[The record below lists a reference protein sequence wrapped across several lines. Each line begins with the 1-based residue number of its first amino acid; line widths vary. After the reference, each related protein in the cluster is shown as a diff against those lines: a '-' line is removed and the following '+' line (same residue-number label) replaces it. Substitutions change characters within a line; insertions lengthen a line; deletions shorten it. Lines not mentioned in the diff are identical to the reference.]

1 MSGITDSVFCAGMA
15 CAVDLKG
22 KRLTLEEV
30 EVVSFPQAWGST
42 ALGFGGIGG
51 AAVTTAQTTVII
63 GPAGDAAVYFGKRIA
78 YYIESPNSEFY
89 KDLGMHKM
97 NPCSKCGI
105 YNTKPK
111 EQSK

>member
-78 YYIESPNSEFY
+78 YYIEVPNAKFWE
-89 KDLGMHKM
+89 DLRSHSMAS
-97 NPCSKCGI
+97 CDKCGA